1 VGQTGLILS
10 LAVAILVAV
19 FAVQNGRPVTLTFG
33 VWSLETSLVVVI
45 LAAAAAGA
53 TAASLFG
60 LPGWIRDRRRLR
72 HQAREIEALKS
83 QRLADTVRP
92 AAPPADT
99 PPANAPP
106 VPPHPTP

>member
-10 LAVAILVAV
+10 LALAILVAV

-33 VWSLETSLVVVI
+33 LWSVETSLVVVI

-53 TAASLFG
+53 TAASLLG

-72 HQAREIEALKS
+72 HQAREIEALKAE
-83 QRLADTVRP
+83 RLPEPSRP
-92 AAPPADT
+92 AGPATSAPPA
-99 PPANAPP
+99 
-106 VPPHPTP
+106 PPHPTP

>member
-1 VGQTGLILS
+1 MGQTGLILS
-10 LAVAILVAV
+10 LALAILVAV

-33 VWSLETSLVVVI
+33 LWSLETSLVVVI

-53 TAASLFG
+53 VAASLLG

-83 QRLADTVRP
+83 QRLAGPGRP
-92 AAPPADT
+92 AG

-106 VPPHPTP
+106 APPHLTP